1 MIPKKERALAFL
13 APVFPSSRKRL
24 INITS
29 LVRVGFTMRAEDSNL
44 SCLSGSF
51 PPPPPKKKKHICS
64 YSCSVKIILHGL
76 SIHVRITGRYSAV
89 WPICAVTAN

>member
-44 SCLSGSF
+44 SLKSIFVATVVVLKLSCM
-51 PPPPPKKKKHICS
+51 ICRFM
-64 YSCSVKIILHGL
+64 YV
-76 SIHVRITGRYSAV
+76 
-89 WPICAVTAN
+89 